1 MLLVGDIHINAR
13 YHEKIL
19 AQLKDIF
26 AQYPNEKNIIFLWD
40 YVYHFAYDRN
50 ALLQLYW
57 LFLDLFAQWKHIY
70 ILSGNHDRLGN
81 SFVFEEAK
89 KAFDIIQNS
98 EFRGQN
104 SEEWNIQFITKPR
117 IETIEGEKI
126 LFMPFFLP
134 GLPAN
139 SEGENE
145 TLDYTPKNEKLKS
158 ISDFSALLEKSN
170 HKHEAFSWYIN
181 KYLAEQLEKYPWIN
195 VFHHYYFNNTVF
207 PGQKSKFNYKDIAL
221 NEQFL
226 ELPDVRFI
234 SGHLHQGFTHT
245 NYLCT
250 GSVRSTSSL
259 ETNQNKYIFQYDT
272 TTKKITTLPITI
284 NPQILVQSKEILTEK
299 ILLEEIEKID
309 QANKGYFQ
317 SPSRDITFK
326 EDQKK
331 NLENIALTLQVD
343 QIDYD
348 KIDEVVDADLRKSC
362 KDLRLKKSAENLDEL
377 LSSFKV
383 DASQLAWFSDRKN
396 ILTEYMQ
403 KKFGSDYPK
412 YEKILKELK
421 LL

>member
-1 MLLVGDIHINAR
+1 MLLIGDLHINAR

-19 AQLKDIF
+19 TQLKDIF
-26 AQYPNEKNIIFLWD
+26 SSYPDEKNIIFLWD

-50 ALLQLYW
+50 ALLKLYG
-57 LFLDLFAQWKHIY
+57 LFLELFEQGKNIY
-70 ILSGNHDRLGN
+70 IISGNHDRLGN

-89 KAFDIIQNS
+89 KAFEVMINNLSSNEGKWEMINWI
-98 EFRGQN
+98 GK
-104 SEEWNIQFITKPR
+104 IKFITKPLLQ
-117 IETIEGEKI
+117 TIEWEEI

-134 GLPAN
+134 W
-139 SEGENE
+139 ENE
-145 TLDYTPKNEKLKS
+145 ELNYIPKNEKLKS
-158 ISDFSALLEKSN
+158 ISDFAVLLEKSN
-170 HKHEAFSWYIN
+170 NKHEIFSWYIN
-181 KYLAEQLEKYPWIN
+181 KYLAKQIDVHPWITII
-195 VFHHYYFNNTVF
+195 HHYYFNNTAF

-226 ELPDVRFI
+226 ELSEVKFI

-259 ETNQNKYIFQYDT
+259 ETNQNKYIFHYN
-272 TTKKITTLPITI
+272 TKTQHITGIPITI
-284 NPQILVQSKEILTEK
+284 NPQFLIQNKEILTK
-299 ILLEEIEKID
+299 DLLLEEIGKIN
-309 QANKGYFQ
+309 QMNKGYFQ
-317 SPSRDITFK
+317 SPSRNITFTQ
-326 EDQKK
+326 EQKIM
-331 NLENIALTLQVD
+331 LENITLTLQVD

-348 KIDEVVDADLRKSC
+348 KIEEVVDVDLRKSC
-362 KDLRLKKSAENLDEL
+362 KDLRLKKSTENLDEL

-383 DASQLAWFSDRKN
+383 DSSQLAWFSDRKS

>member
-1 MLLVGDIHINAR
+1 MLLIGDLHINSR

-19 AQLKDIF
+19 TELKRIF
-26 AQYPNEKNIIFLWD
+26 STYPDEKNIIFLWD

-50 ALLQLYW
+50 ALLQLYG

-89 KAFDIIQNS
+89 KAFDIIENWKL
-98 EFRGQN
+98 EIENWRGTL
-104 SEEWNIQFITKPR
+104 QFITKPK
-117 IETIEGEKI
+117 IEEIEWEKI
-126 LFMPFFLP
+126 LFLPFFLP
-134 GLPAN
+134 G
-139 SEGENE
+139 ENE
-145 TLDYTPKNEKLKS
+145 ELNYTPQNEKLKS
-158 ISDFSALLEKSN
+158 INDFSVLLEKSN
-170 HKHEAFSWYIN
+170 NKNEAFSWYIN
-181 KYLAEQLEKYPWIN
+181 RYIAEQLDKHPWIT
-195 VFHHYYFNNTVF
+195 VLHHYYINSTVF

-221 NEQFL
+221 NEQLL
-226 ELPDVRFI
+226 ELPEVKLI
-234 SGHLHQGFTHT
+234 SGHLHQGFTHA

-259 ETNQNKYIFQYDT
+259 ETNQNKYIFHYDAK
-272 TTKKITTLPITI
+272 TKKVTALPINI
-284 NPQILVQSKEILTEK
+284 NPQILIQSKEILTEK
-299 ILLEEIEKID
+299 ILLEDIEKID

-317 SPSRDITFK
+317 SSLRDITFA
-326 EDQKK
+326 ENQKI
-331 NLENIALTLQVD
+331 NLEHIALTLQVD

-348 KIDEVVDADLRKSC
+348 KIDEVVDAELRKSC

-383 DASQLAWFSDRKN
+383 DTNQLAWFSDRKN